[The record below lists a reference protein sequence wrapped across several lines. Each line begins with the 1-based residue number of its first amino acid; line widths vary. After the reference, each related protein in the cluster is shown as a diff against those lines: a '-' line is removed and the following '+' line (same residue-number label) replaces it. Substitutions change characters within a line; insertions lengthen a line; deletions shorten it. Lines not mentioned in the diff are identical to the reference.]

1 MGLTV
6 AWLGTRRFRGN
17 HLPRVKVPV
26 RVLFVSLGDHGDVV
40 SWSAACHWLP
50 TFPVLLF
57 ASVIRPCAALSSQ
70 HALITNKEGLI
81 THRQPFGKAGG
92 AVEVKGSEMW
102 A

>member
-1 MGLTV
+1 MLTV

-17 HLPRVKVPV
+17 RLPRVKVPI

-57 ASVIRPCAALSSQ
+57 ASVIKPCAALSSQ
-70 HALITNKEGLI
+70 HVLIKAKQRGPHHTQIAFWQGWRGCGGEG
-81 THRQPFGKAGG
+81 K
-92 AVEVKGSEMW
+92 
-102 A
+102 